1 MENINYNEKVVI
13 PFLEKKCKDLL
24 SINLVL
30 EAKLMVEQNKYKDL
44 ESQNNSEFDTIN
56 QLRTDIQS
64 KEQTINNIQTS
75 KNNIEEERN
84 TLLNKI
90 ISLESQVKREESL
103 KNNAISEYQ
112 TLSNKYNELLEKIK
126 IQEEENKKK
135 SVKKAVAQMS

>member
-1 MENINYNEKVVI
+1 MCDES
-13 PFLEKKCKDLL
+13 PFYKEITDRKNNMSDEDIEQQRRFNAQAAEARRQRRIEDNLEKKCKDLL

-75 KNNIEEERN
+75 KPPRILTKQLRM
-84 TLLNKI
+84 
-90 ISLESQVKREESL
+90 
-103 KNNAISEYQ
+103 
-112 TLSNKYNELLEKIK
+112 LSRQCQDMQGFCK
-126 IQEEENKKK
+126 
-135 SVKKAVAQMS
+135 